1 MYWTFHPNAVFE
13 RFNAFIERLI
23 TIQWFF
29 STVIEFLK
37 LEKVEIGG
45 LRGRQ
50 LSSKIT
56 TIYTDFNQHFSSF
69 AAKTYDVLDPDD
81 SKFIQDFDI
90 FQHRINDLDIKLAGI
105 FCQAFNDCC
114 NLESVFKL
122 INILGS
128 VLDRPKIKLAF
139 TDNYINLL
147 QMVDEELS
155 ACEKIYDNQMKH
167 VREHGYLQ
175 IDQKFSYV
183 ISSLKWNK
191 QLCVRISTPVN
202 SFKALQHP
210 ISKSTE
216 AEELYVRYDKLMCAL
231 GELDQ
236 EIFADWSEKVPDK
249 IEVNLKK
256 SLMGQHSDK
265 SLFLNFDAEL
275 FAILRDVY
283 HLNVM
288 ERGNV
293 PKAGLDFAENT
304 DMYRNLTLNLGKT
317 INWYNDVSYYRK
329 T

>member
-1 MYWTFHPNAVFE
+1 M
-13 RFNAFIERLI
+13 
-23 TIQWFF
+23 
-29 STVIEFLK
+29 
-37 LEKVEIGG
+37 EKVEIGG